1 MSHGDGPW
9 SIFSFH
15 YCKSA
20 GIGEAYIAVF
30 CNPPRRNTSP
40 PFLAEGAFSWRVN
53 TITSMLEGNQRKG
66 KLVRIGI

>member
-9 SIFSFH
+9 SIFFFH

-30 CNPPRRNTSP
+30 CNPPRRNTSAS
-40 PFLAEGAFSWRVN
+40 FLAEGAFPR
-53 TITSMLEGNQRKG
+53 T
-66 KLVRIGI
+66 